1 MPCANL
7 VASALLGPEAST
19 TRFVPLVGD
28 GQSVATGKF
37 RPRSPD
43 EQSKRGAGN
52 QRQDTVPFLSYPE
65 EQKLRFQG
73 EKPLRSAARLLPPGS
88 RKVAGPVSAPP
99 VPPRCA
105 GVGRPVVLVCAS
117 ASADGAA
124 PQHTQQDGRP
134 QQQRQRAC
142 GELPKE
148 PKHRE
153 SLSRL
158 VAAGKNQARQCSK

>member
-52 QRQDTVPFLSYPE
+52 QRQDTVPFLSYAE

-88 RKVAGPVSAPP
+88 RKVAGPVP
-99 VPPRCA
+99 
-105 GVGRPVVLVCAS
+105 LAS
-117 ASADGAA
+117 AS
-124 PQHTQQDGRP
+124 
-134 QQQRQRAC
+134 RQR
-142 GELPKE
+142 LP
-148 PKHRE
+148 RA
-153 SLSRL
+153 SVASNASR
-158 VAAGKNQARQCSK
+158 ASAS